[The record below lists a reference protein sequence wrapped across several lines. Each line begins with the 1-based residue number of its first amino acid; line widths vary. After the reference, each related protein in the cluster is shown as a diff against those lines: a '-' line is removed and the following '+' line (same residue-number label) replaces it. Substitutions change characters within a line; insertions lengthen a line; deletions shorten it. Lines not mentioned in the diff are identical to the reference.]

1 MVLLHR
7 SQNIDL
13 WLQNLAFSRISCV
26 KAQGRGIKKSK
37 KIDFFKM
44 ISLLAP
50 TINLFLGIYFEVFF
64 SLKSIKLFGLIGVY
78 FAFLHQ
84 QFKIISKCFQNQ
96 QFFVFITIQ
105 FQFLHQHIK
114 EKLHEV
120 QNHHDLH
127 HTGIY

>member
-1 MVLLHR
+1 
-7 SQNIDL
+7 
-13 WLQNLAFSRISCV
+13 
-26 KAQGRGIKKSK
+26 
-37 KIDFFKM
+37 M